1 MKLIRICAL
10 FVMLLP
16 AVFLLLADAVAE
28 EPSKVVRVG
37 WFDSSYNNI
46 DGSGRRTGYSYEYQQ
61 KIAAYTGWN
70 YEYVEGNWGQLV
82 QKLINGEID
91 MLGGV
96 SYTEARANVVQFS
109 SYPMGTEEY
118 YLFINGDKV
127 AEYNEDFSYFN
138 GKKIGVNK
146 QSVQLEFFKEWE
158 KQHNIQTELVELP
171 DGESKSMKLLK
182 DGEID
187 GFVSVDNYLS
197 VENIVPVV
205 KIGYSDFFFA
215 VSKKRSDILDEL
227 NVAMGKI
234 QDENRYYGD
243 ELFIKYI
250 RNSRAITY
258 LTHDEQQWLSEHK
271 TIRVGYVDD
280 YLAYCAKDKETEQVT
295 GALKDY
301 LRKARTS
308 FSNGIL
314 NFETK
319 AYDSI
324 SDAMSA
330 MQRGEVDTVFPS
342 NLSVYDAEEAGV
354 LITPSIVNANL
365 YLVVQASNVEYLK
378 DMQYIKVA
386 VVGGDDNYESI
397 VKTKYYNWQIYNC
410 DNVHACIRDVA
421 NGKAEGFLISN
432 YRYNSISRLCSQYHL
447 VALDTA
453 KDLDFRFAVKKG
465 DMELYSIVAKTTNI
479 VPTSYVHASL
489 TKYFSEEGKMTVW
502 ELICDNKAI
511 VIFLITLIISML
523 WLIVVQNR
531 LIRAKN
537 EAKKH
542 SMKVREL
549 SHRVFV
555 DALTSVRNKGGYD
568 DYILHLKERI
578 KKKNVVEFGICMFD
592 CDNLKVINDKYGHE
606 KGDVYLKT
614 AAKAIC
620 EVFQHSPV
628 FRIGGDEFTL
638 ILLNE
643 DFKNRTELINL
654 FKVNCNT
661 VNEQAKNDWE
671 QIHISIGCAISE
683 LSNMASVD
691 DVLRKADQLMYE
703 NKRKRKGSKEVR

>member
-46 DGSGRRTGYSYEYQQ
+46 DGLGRRTGYSYEYQQ

-453 KDLDFRFAVKKG
+453 KELDFRFAVKKG
-465 DMELYSIVAKTTNI
+465 DIELYSIVAKTTNI

-578 KKKNVVEFGICMFD
+578 KKKDVVEFGICMFD

-654 FKVNCNT
+654 FKVNSNT

-671 QIHISIGCAISE
+671 QIHISIGCAVSE

-691 DVLRKADQLMYE
+691 DVMRKADQLMYE

>member
-96 SYTEARANVVQFS
+96 SYTEARAKVVQFS

-127 AEYNEDFSYFN
+127 AEYNQDFSYFN

-158 KQHNIQTELVELP
+158 KQHNIQTELIELP

-365 YLVVQASNVEYLK
+365 YLVVRASNVEYLK

-397 VKTKYYNWQIYNC
+397 VKTKYSNWQMYNC

-578 KKKNVVEFGICMFD
+578 KKKDVVEFGICMFD

-671 QIHISIGCAISE
+671 QIHISIGCAVSE

>member
-578 KKKNVVEFGICMFD
+578 KKKDVVEFGICMFD

-654 FKVNCNT
+654 FKVNSNT

>member
-365 YLVVQASNVEYLK
+365 YLVVRASNVEYLK

-578 KKKNVVEFGICMFD
+578 KKKDVVEFGICMFD

-671 QIHISIGCAISE
+671 QIHISIGCAVSE

>member
-158 KQHNIQTELVELP
+158 KQHNIQTELIELP

-308 FSNGIL
+308 FFNGIL

-578 KKKNVVEFGICMFD
+578 KKKDVVEFGICMFD

-671 QIHISIGCAISE
+671 QIHISIGCAVSE

>member
-158 KQHNIQTELVELP
+158 KQHNIQTELIELP

-205 KIGYSDFFFA
+205 KIGYSDFYFA

-250 RNSRAITY
+250 RNSSAITY

-301 LRKARTS
+301 LHKARTS

-378 DMQYIKVA
+378 DMRYIKVA
-386 VVGGDDNYESI
+386 VVGGDDNFESI
-397 VKTKYYNWQIYNC
+397 VKTKYSDWQIYNC

-432 YRYNSISRLCSQYHL
+432 YRYNSISRLCSQYRL

-531 LIRAKN
+531 LIRAKK
-537 EAKKH
+537 EAKEH
-542 SMKVREL
+542 SIKAQEL
-549 SHRVFV
+549 SNRVFV

-578 KKKNVVEFGICMFD
+578 KKKDVVEFGICMFD

-671 QIHISIGCAISE
+671 QIHISIGLAISE

-691 DVLRKADQLMYE
+691 DVMRKADQLMYE

>member
-158 KQHNIQTELVELP
+158 KQHNIQTELIELP

-365 YLVVQASNVEYLK
+365 YLVVRASNVEYLK

-479 VPTSYVHASL
+479 VPTSYVQASL

-578 KKKNVVEFGICMFD
+578 KKKDVVEFGICMFD

-671 QIHISIGCAISE
+671 QIHISIGCAVSE

>member
-187 GFVSVDNYLS
+187 GFVSMDNYLS

-365 YLVVQASNVEYLK
+365 YLVVRASNVEYLK

-386 VVGGDDNYESI
+386 VVGGDDNFESI
-397 VKTKYYNWQIYNC
+397 VKTKYSDWQIYNC

-578 KKKNVVEFGICMFD
+578 KKKDVVEFGICMFD

-671 QIHISIGCAISE
+671 QIHISIGCAVSE

>member
-10 FVMLLP
+10 FVILLP

-96 SYTEARANVVQFS
+96 SYTEARANVVLFS

-118 YLFINGDKV
+118 YLFIDGDKV

-158 KQHNIQTELVELP
+158 KQHNIQTELIELP

-205 KIGYSDFFFA
+205 KIGYSDFYFA

-308 FSNGIL
+308 FFNGIL

-378 DMQYIKVA
+378 DMRYIKVA
-386 VVGGDDNYESI
+386 VVGGDDNFESI
-397 VKTKYYNWQIYNC
+397 VKTKYSDWQIYNC

-432 YRYNSISRLCSQYHL
+432 YRYNSISRLCSQYRL

-531 LIRAKN
+531 LIRAKK
-537 EAKKH
+537 EAKEH
-542 SMKVREL
+542 SIKAQEL
-549 SHRVFV
+549 SNRVFV

-578 KKKNVVEFGICMFD
+578 KKKDVVEFGICMFD
-592 CDNLKVINDKYGHE
+592 CDNLKVINDNYGHE

-671 QIHISIGCAISE
+671 QIHISIGLAISE

-691 DVLRKADQLMYE
+691 DVMRKADQLMYE

>member
-280 YLAYCAKDKETEQVT
+280 YLAYSAKDKETEQVT

-578 KKKNVVEFGICMFD
+578 KKKDVVEFGICMFD

>member
-10 FVMLLP
+10 FVILLP
-16 AVFLLLADAVAE
+16 AVFLLLADAMAE

-37 WFDSSYNNI
+37 WFDSAYNNI

-96 SYTEARANVVQFS
+96 SYTEARANVVLFS

-118 YLFINGDKV
+118 YLFIDGDKV

-158 KQHNIQTELVELP
+158 KQHNIQTELIELP

-250 RNSRAITY
+250 RNSSAITY

-308 FSNGIL
+308 FSNGKL

-378 DMQYIKVA
+378 DMRYIKVA
-386 VVGGDDNYESI
+386 VVGGDDNFESI
-397 VKTKYYNWQIYNC
+397 VKTKYSDWQIYNC

-432 YRYNSISRLCSQYHL
+432 YRYNSISRLCSQYRL

-523 WLIVVQNR
+523 WLIVAQNR
-531 LIRAKN
+531 LIRAKK
-537 EAKKH
+537 EAKEQ
-542 SMKVREL
+542 SMKAQEL
-549 SHRVFV
+549 SNRVFV

-578 KKKNVVEFGICMFD
+578 KKKDVVEFGICMFD
-592 CDNLKVINDKYGHE
+592 CDNLKVINDNYGHE

-671 QIHISIGCAISE
+671 QIHISIGLAISE

-691 DVLRKADQLMYE
+691 DVMRKADQLMYE

>member
-127 AEYNEDFSYFN
+127 AEYNEDLSYFN

-314 NFETK
+314 NYETK

-578 KKKNVVEFGICMFD
+578 KKKDVVEFGICMFD

>member
-578 KKKNVVEFGICMFD
+578 KKKDVVEFGICMFD

-671 QIHISIGCAISE
+671 QIHISIGCAVSE

-691 DVLRKADQLMYE
+691 DVMRKADQLMYE

>member
-96 SYTEARANVVQFS
+96 SYTEARAKVVQFS

-511 VIFLITLIISML
+511 VIFLIMLIISML

-578 KKKNVVEFGICMFD
+578 KKKDVVEFGICMFD

-671 QIHISIGCAISE
+671 QIHISIGCAVSE

>member
-158 KQHNIQTELVELP
+158 KQHNIQTELIELP

-308 FSNGIL
+308 FFNGIL

-342 NLSVYDAEEAGV
+342 NLSVYDAEKAGV

-365 YLVVQASNVEYLK
+365 YLVVRASNVEYLK

-578 KKKNVVEFGICMFD
+578 KKKDVVEFGICMFD

-671 QIHISIGCAISE
+671 QIHISIGCAVSE

>member
-158 KQHNIQTELVELP
+158 KQHNIQTELIELP

-365 YLVVQASNVEYLK
+365 YLVVRASNVEYLK

-397 VKTKYYNWQIYNC
+397 VKTKYSNWQMYNC

-578 KKKNVVEFGICMFD
+578 KKKDVVEFGICMFD

-671 QIHISIGCAISE
+671 QIHISIGCAVSE

-691 DVLRKADQLMYE
+691 DVMRKADQLMYE

>member
-258 LTHDEQQWLSEHK
+258 LTHDERQWLSEHK

-421 NGKAEGFLISN
+421 NGKTEGFLISN

-578 KKKNVVEFGICMFD
+578 KKKDVVEFGICMFD

-703 NKRKRKGSKEVR
+703 NKRKRNGSKEVR

>member
-118 YLFINGDKV
+118 YLFINGDKI

-578 KKKNVVEFGICMFD
+578 KKKDVVEFGICMFD

-671 QIHISIGCAISE
+671 QIHISIGCAVSE

-691 DVLRKADQLMYE
+691 DVFRKADQLMYE
-703 NKRKRKGSKEVR
+703 NKRKRKGSKEVC

>member
-10 FVMLLP
+10 FVILLP

-197 VENIVPVV
+197 IENIVPVV

-301 LRKARTS
+301 LHKARTS

-378 DMQYIKVA
+378 DMRYIKVA

-397 VKTKYYNWQIYNC
+397 VKTKYSDWQIYNC

-432 YRYNSISRLCSQYHL
+432 YRYNSISRLCSQYRL

-578 KKKNVVEFGICMFD
+578 KKKDVVEFGICMFD

-606 KGDVYLKT
+606 KGDVYLKN

-691 DVLRKADQLMYE
+691 DVMRKADQLMYE

>member
-146 QSVQLEFFKEWE
+146 QSVQLKFFKEWE
-158 KQHNIQTELVELP
+158 KQHNIQTELIELP

-365 YLVVQASNVEYLK
+365 YLVVRASNVEYLK

-578 KKKNVVEFGICMFD
+578 KKKDVVEFGICMFD

-671 QIHISIGCAISE
+671 QIHISIGCAVSE

>member
-37 WFDSSYNNI
+37 WFDSSYYNI

-158 KQHNIQTELVELP
+158 KQHNIQTELIELP

-365 YLVVQASNVEYLK
+365 YLVVRASNVEYLK

-465 DMELYSIVAKTTNI
+465 DMELYSIVAKTANI

-578 KKKNVVEFGICMFD
+578 KKKDVVEFGICMFD

>member
-158 KQHNIQTELVELP
+158 KQHNIQTELIELP

-197 VENIVPVV
+197 FENIVPVV

-365 YLVVQASNVEYLK
+365 YLVVRASNVEYLK

-479 VPTSYVHASL
+479 VPTSYVQASL

-578 KKKNVVEFGICMFD
+578 KKKDVVEFGICMFD

-671 QIHISIGCAISE
+671 QIHISIGCAVSE

>member
-158 KQHNIQTELVELP
+158 KQHNIQTELIELP

-258 LTHDEQQWLSEHK
+258 LTHDELQWLSEHK

-365 YLVVQASNVEYLK
+365 YLVVRASNVEYLK

-578 KKKNVVEFGICMFD
+578 KKKDVVEFGICMFD

-671 QIHISIGCAISE
+671 QIHISIGCAVSE

>member
-158 KQHNIQTELVELP
+158 KQHNIQTELIELP

-365 YLVVQASNVEYLK
+365 YLVVRASNVEYLK

-578 KKKNVVEFGICMFD
+578 KKKDVVEFGICMFD

>member
-118 YLFINGDKV
+118 YLFINGDKI

-578 KKKNVVEFGICMFD
+578 KKKDVVEFGICMFD

>member
-378 DMQYIKVA
+378 DMRYIKVA
-386 VVGGDDNYESI
+386 VVGGDDNFESI
-397 VKTKYYNWQIYNC
+397 VKTKYSDWQIYNC

-432 YRYNSISRLCSQYHL
+432 YRYNSISRLCSQYRL

-578 KKKNVVEFGICMFD
+578 KKKDVVEFGICMFD

>member
-158 KQHNIQTELVELP
+158 KQHNIQTELIELP

-301 LRKARTS
+301 LHKARTS

-378 DMQYIKVA
+378 DMRYIKVA
-386 VVGGDDNYESI
+386 VVGGDDNFESI
-397 VKTKYYNWQIYNC
+397 VKTKYSDWQIYNC

-531 LIRAKN
+531 LIRAEK
-537 EAKKH
+537 EAKEN
-542 SMKVREL
+542 SMKAQEL
-549 SHRVFV
+549 SNRVFV

-578 KKKNVVEFGICMFD
+578 KKKDVVEFGICMFD

-671 QIHISIGCAISE
+671 QIHISIGCAVSE

>member
-158 KQHNIQTELVELP
+158 KQHNIQTELIELP

-365 YLVVQASNVEYLK
+365 YLVVRASNVEYLK

-578 KKKNVVEFGICMFD
+578 KKKDVVEFGICMFD

-671 QIHISIGCAISE
+671 QIHISIGLAISE

>member
-10 FVMLLP
+10 FVILLP

-96 SYTEARANVVQFS
+96 SYTEARANVVLFS

-118 YLFINGDKV
+118 YLFIDGDKV

-158 KQHNIQTELVELP
+158 KQHNIQTELIELP

-205 KIGYSDFFFA
+205 KIGYSDFYFA

-250 RNSRAITY
+250 RNSSAITY
-258 LTHDEQQWLSEHK
+258 LTHDERQWLSEHK

-301 LRKARTS
+301 LHKARTS

-378 DMQYIKVA
+378 DMRYIKVA
-386 VVGGDDNYESI
+386 VVGGDDNFESI
-397 VKTKYYNWQIYNC
+397 VKTKYSDWQIYNC

-432 YRYNSISRLCSQYHL
+432 YRYNSISRLCSQYRL

-578 KKKNVVEFGICMFD
+578 KKKDVVEFGICMFD
-592 CDNLKVINDKYGHE
+592 CDNLKVINDNYGHE

-671 QIHISIGCAISE
+671 QIHISIGLAISE

-691 DVLRKADQLMYE
+691 DVMRKADQLMYE

>member
-158 KQHNIQTELVELP
+158 KQHNIQTELIELP

-301 LRKARTS
+301 LHKARTS

-378 DMQYIKVA
+378 DMRYIKVA
-386 VVGGDDNYESI
+386 VVGGDDNFESI
-397 VKTKYYNWQIYNC
+397 VKTKYSDWQIYNC

-432 YRYNSISRLCSQYHL
+432 YRYNSISRLCSQYRL

-531 LIRAKN
+531 LIRAKK
-537 EAKKH
+537 EAKEH
-542 SMKVREL
+542 SMKAQEL
-549 SHRVFV
+549 SNRVFV

-578 KKKNVVEFGICMFD
+578 KKKDVVEFGICMFD
-592 CDNLKVINDKYGHE
+592 CDNLKVINDNYGHE

-671 QIHISIGCAISE
+671 QIHISIGLAISE

-691 DVLRKADQLMYE
+691 DVMRKADQLMYE

>member
-1 MKLIRICAL
+1 
-10 FVMLLP
+10 MLLP

-37 WFDSSYNNI
+37 WFDSSYYNI

-158 KQHNIQTELVELP
+158 KQHNIQTELIELP

-234 QDENRYYGD
+234 QDENRYYGE

-365 YLVVQASNVEYLK
+365 YLVVRASNVEYLK

-578 KKKNVVEFGICMFD
+578 KKKDVVEFGICMFD

-671 QIHISIGCAISE
+671 QIHISIGCAVSE

>member
-555 DALTSVRNKGGYD
+555 DALTSVLNKGGYD

-578 KKKNVVEFGICMFD
+578 KKKDVVEFGICMFD

>member
-158 KQHNIQTELVELP
+158 KQHNIHTELVELP

-489 TKYFSEEGKMTVW
+489 TKYFSEEGKMT
-502 ELICDNKAI
+502 
-511 VIFLITLIISML
+511 
-523 WLIVVQNR
+523 
-531 LIRAKN
+531 
-537 EAKKH
+537 
-542 SMKVREL
+542 
-549 SHRVFV
+549 
-555 DALTSVRNKGGYD
+555 
-568 DYILHLKERI
+568 
-578 KKKNVVEFGICMFD
+578 
-592 CDNLKVINDKYGHE
+592 
-606 KGDVYLKT
+606 
-614 AAKAIC
+614 
-620 EVFQHSPV
+620 
-628 FRIGGDEFTL
+628 
-638 ILLNE
+638 
-643 DFKNRTELINL
+643 
-654 FKVNCNT
+654 
-661 VNEQAKNDWE
+661 
-671 QIHISIGCAISE
+671 
-683 LSNMASVD
+683 
-691 DVLRKADQLMYE
+691 
-703 NKRKRKGSKEVR
+703 

>member
-158 KQHNIQTELVELP
+158 KQHNIQTELIELP

-308 FSNGIL
+308 FFNGIL

-365 YLVVQASNVEYLK
+365 YLVVRASNVEYLK

-578 KKKNVVEFGICMFD
+578 KKKDVVEFGICMFD

-671 QIHISIGCAISE
+671 QIHISIGCAVSE

>member
-158 KQHNIQTELVELP
+158 KQHNIQTELIELP

-301 LRKARTS
+301 LRKAKTS

-365 YLVVQASNVEYLK
+365 YLVVRASNVEYLK

-397 VKTKYYNWQIYNC
+397 VKTKYSNWQMYNC

-432 YRYNSISRLCSQYHL
+432 YRYNSISRLCSQYRL

-578 KKKNVVEFGICMFD
+578 KKKDVVEFGICMFD

>member
-61 KIAAYTGWN
+61 KVAAYTGWN

-578 KKKNVVEFGICMFD
+578 KKKDVVEFGICMFD

>member
-158 KQHNIQTELVELP
+158 KQHNIQTELIELP

-578 KKKNVVEFGICMFD
+578 KKKDVVEFGICMFD

-671 QIHISIGCAISE
+671 QIHISIGCAVSE

>member
-158 KQHNIQTELVELP
+158 KQHNIQTELIELP

-301 LRKARTS
+301 LRKAKTS

-365 YLVVQASNVEYLK
+365 YLVVRASNVEYLK

-578 KKKNVVEFGICMFD
+578 KKKDVVEFGICMFD

>member
-109 SYPMGTEEY
+109 SYPMGREEY

-158 KQHNIQTELVELP
+158 KQHNIQTELIELP

-187 GFVSVDNYLS
+187 GFVSMDNYLS

-397 VKTKYYNWQIYNC
+397 VKTKYSNWQMYNC

-578 KKKNVVEFGICMFD
+578 KKKDVVEFGICMFD